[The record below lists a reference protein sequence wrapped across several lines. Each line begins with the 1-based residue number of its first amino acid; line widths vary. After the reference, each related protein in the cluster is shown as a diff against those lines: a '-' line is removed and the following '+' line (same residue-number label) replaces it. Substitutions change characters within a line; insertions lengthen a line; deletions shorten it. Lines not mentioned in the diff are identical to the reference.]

1 VSPMEDKTEFEEL
14 DELDNPETLTLD
26 RLLPFPR
33 FCREEGI
40 GKTEGHRRIA
50 AGEYVVYRDGTRKLL
65 ISMRSILARRKKV
78 LRKVVERGARKGL
91 YRQPPLR
98 AVEKTA

>member
-1 VSPMEDKTEFEEL
+1 MEDETKFEQL
-14 DELDNPETLTLD
+14 DELSNPETLTLD

-50 AGEYVVYRDGTRKLL
+50 AGEYVVYRDGSRKLL
-65 ISMRSILARRKKV
+65 ISMKSILARRKKV
-78 LRKVVERGARKGL
+78 LRKVERGTRKGL
-91 YRQPPLR
+91 YRRPPLR
-98 AVEKTA
+98 AAEKTA

>member
-1 VSPMEDKTEFEEL
+1 MEDKTEFEQL

-50 AGEYVVYRDGTRKLL
+50 AGEYTVYRDGARKLL
-65 ISMRSILARRKKV
+65 VSMRSILARRKKM
-78 LRKVVERGARKGL
+78 LKAIERGTRKRL

-98 AVEKTA
+98 AAEKTV